1 MGTSKTATK
10 PSSYLDHGLDNM
22 LASWPDESP
31 AATERDAA
39 MPKSAGD
46 VQISFR
52 ASFDLKMRFEQALL
66 FRSAR
71 EGRRIYANHVL
82 VEKIEE
88 FIAEEEK
95 LRP

>member
-1 MGTSKTATK
+1 MNASNTATK
-10 PSSYLDHGLDNM
+10 SPSYLDHGLDNM
-22 LASWPDESP
+22 LGSWPEESP
-31 AATERDAA
+31 ATTEKDAA